1 MTLTEALKMKLS
13 HGTMLEQ
20 RGLWPLWVGRDVCA
34 WLLNNTW
41 PLLLLIS
48 QVLTNER
55 TYSYFL
61 KLTWLAFT

>member
-1 MTLTEALKMKLS
+1 MCLVAKQHVVLYCNDELALYKQNRK
-13 HGTMLEQ
+13 
-20 RGLWPLWVGRDVCA
+20 P
-34 WLLNNTW
+34 